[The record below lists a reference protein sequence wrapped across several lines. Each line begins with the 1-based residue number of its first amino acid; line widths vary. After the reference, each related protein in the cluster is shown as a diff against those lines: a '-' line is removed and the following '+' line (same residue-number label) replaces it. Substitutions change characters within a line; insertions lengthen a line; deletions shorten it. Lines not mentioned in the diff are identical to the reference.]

1 MEILKK
7 LLDETLNKRLNRLE
21 NRNIIQFSD
30 LKISKLEYTKMDKNV
45 SNIKIVPR
53 PIKTIKTMKRD
64 VSADNIKDK
73 KRFERNNR
81 PNYMKPLNKS
91 KTINRF
97 DIAKSAEPKKPKI
110 KKIVTKNSAI
120 IPSYMQ
126 NTASNLKKEKNKIH
140 NQYYNLRVQK
150 EKDFNSNRTTI
161 ENNRSKTPDPNFK
174 KKSIKKNDNINNKN
188 LKNSNF
194 DSNNLSIKKTYFE
207 ENNTNKND
215 IKNSI
220 INNQIDKIENLKE
233 NIIVIDEKKENN
245 EKINNEIKNIEI
257 KNNEIKKKN
266 LNNNN
271 NNKFENLLIENNNK
285 MLEIIC
291 NYLDFKDK
299 LNFFFVSKKLLPNF
313 FNLIENFY
321 KDFKKLNNI
330 TIYTI
335 NDKIENIKLRYSE
348 NLEKEMNF
356 KISEGSEKAIQLLNE
371 DYYKK
376 SFKNKKIIEN
386 ENKIEIILVY
396 KIFFQFLKND
406 IVNIK
411 NINNFWNETCEYI
424 NNNSNGRIG
433 DFIIEKGKEF
443 DFSAENLYK
452 IKKLVN
458 GNEEKMKN
466 KYYSERD
473 GGTGLFVFLIK
484 DALEFCG
491 LIENEKKSCPKIML
505 NYYEYVQNL
514 NDKIVNYINKLKDK
528 YKY

>member
-7 LLDETLNKRLNRLE
+7 LLEETLNKRLNRLE

-30 LKISKLEYTKMDKNV
+30 LKIAKLEYTKMDKNV

-53 PIKTIKTMKRD
+53 PIKTMKRD

-73 KRFERNNR
+73 KRIGRNNK

-97 DIAKSAEPKKPKI
+97 EIAKSAEPKKPKI

-126 NTASNLKKEKNKIH
+126 NTASNSNKEKNKIH

-161 ENNRSKTPDPNFK
+161 EKNRSKTPDPDFK
-174 KKSIKKNDNINNKN
+174 KKSIKKNDSLINKN

-194 DSNNLSIKKTYFE
+194 DTNNLSIKKSYFE
-207 ENNTNKND
+207 ENSTNKND
-215 IKNSI
+215 IINSI
-220 INNQIDKIENLKE
+220 INNQNGKIENLKE
-233 NIIVIDEKKENN
+233 NIIVVDEKKENN
-245 EKINNEIKNIEI
+245 EKINNGIKNVEI
-257 KNNEIKKKN
+257 KNNEIKN
-266 LNNNN
+266 INNNNN
-271 NNKFENLLIENNNK
+271 NNKFENLLFENNNK

-356 KISEGSEKAIQLLNE
+356 KISQGSEKAIQLLNE

-376 SFKNKKIIEN
+376 SFKNKKLIEN
-386 ENKIEIILVY
+386 ENKIKIILVY
-396 KIFFQFLKND
+396 KIFFQFLK
-406 IVNIK
+406 
-411 NINNFWNETCEYI
+411 YI

-514 NDKIVNYINKLKDK
+514 NDKIVNYINELKDK

>member
-53 PIKTIKTMKRD
+53 PIKIIKTMKRD

-245 EKINNEIKNIEI
+245 EKINNEIKNILLKGNYSINEDPIKSDSESIFLQFVKLNLTVSFYDEI
-257 KNNEIKKKN
+257 FFLEKTLMISMEIIYKKEEREEVKIIINNIKIHFRVICEYQNEQEQNKKFEYENLFNYEEKIENKKKGFLFN
-266 LNNNN
+266 E
-271 NNKFENLLIENNNK
+271 KENYPLIKCLKEQG
-285 MLEIIC
+285 
-291 NYLDFKDK
+291 
-299 LNFFFVSKKLLPNF
+299 KKLL
-313 FNLIENFY
+313 
-321 KDFKKLNNI
+321 D
-330 TIYTI
+330 
-335 NDKIENIKLRYSE
+335 
-348 NLEKEMNF
+348 
-356 KISEGSEKAIQLLNE
+356 
-371 DYYKK
+371 
-376 SFKNKKIIEN
+376 
-386 ENKIEIILVY
+386 
-396 KIFFQFLKND
+396 
-406 IVNIK
+406 
-411 NINNFWNETCEYI
+411 
-424 NNNSNGRIG
+424 
-433 DFIIEKGKEF
+433 
-443 DFSAENLYK
+443 
-452 IKKLVN
+452 
-458 GNEEKMKN
+458 
-466 KYYSERD
+466 
-473 GGTGLFVFLIK
+473 LIK
-484 DALEFCG
+484 P
-491 LIENEKKSCPKIML
+491 KKK
-505 NYYEYVQNL
+505 
-514 NDKIVNYINKLKDK
+514 
-528 YKY
+528 

>member
-1 MEILKK
+1 M
-7 LLDETLNKRLNRLE
+7 
-21 NRNIIQFSD
+21 
-30 LKISKLEYTKMDKNV
+30 
-45 SNIKIVPR
+45 
-53 PIKTIKTMKRD
+53 
-64 VSADNIKDK
+64 
-73 KRFERNNR
+73 
-81 PNYMKPLNKS
+81 
-91 KTINRF
+91 
-97 DIAKSAEPKKPKI
+97 
-110 KKIVTKNSAI
+110 
-120 IPSYMQ
+120 
-126 NTASNLKKEKNKIH
+126 
-140 NQYYNLRVQK
+140 
-150 EKDFNSNRTTI
+150 
-161 ENNRSKTPDPNFK
+161 
-174 KKSIKKNDNINNKN
+174 
-188 LKNSNF
+188 KNSNF
-194 DSNNLSIKKTYFE
+194 DTNNLSIKKSYFE
-207 ENNTNKND
+207 ENSTNKND
-215 IKNSI
+215 IINSI
-220 INNQIDKIENLKE
+220 INNQNGKIENLKE
-233 NIIVIDEKKENN
+233 NIIVVDEKKENN
-245 EKINNEIKNIEI
+245 EKINNGIKNVEI
-257 KNNEIKKKN
+257 KNNEIKN
-266 LNNNN
+266 INNNN
-271 NNKFENLLIENNNK
+271 NNKFENLLFENNNK

-356 KISEGSEKAIQLLNE
+356 KISQGSEKAIQLLNE

-376 SFKNKKIIEN
+376 SFKNKKLIEN

-411 NINNFWNETCEYI
+411 NNINFWNETCEYI

-484 DALEFCG
+484 DALEF
-491 LIENEKKSCPKIML
+491 
-505 NYYEYVQNL
+505 
-514 NDKIVNYINKLKDK
+514 
-528 YKY
+528 